1 MKGLVFCGL
10 VLFLIASPLC
20 CLHAGDGN
28 KVLTLKET
36 IDIALEKNLSI
47 HSAREAIEGAI
58 RKKNAAFAEFF
69 PKLSTQYSYTRLD
82 EQPKTRTG
90 GNPAIPVYNLT
101 GTTQIGWLP
110 ATPSREV
117 KTGEREYWSLQGKIT
132 QPIFYGGYLLNNY
145 RLSKTDWAL
154 SEAEFLKIKQD
165 LILKVV
171 EAYFGILKAIEISK
185 VADQAVEQL
194 EKHLEVA
201 REFFN
206 VGIIPLNDVLK
217 VEVELAD
224 ARQKKTTAQN
234 NLELA
239 KSNLNTLLR
248 RHINEDIE
256 IENILTYAPVF
267 IELDHAIDEALK
279 KRIELREMELTID
292 RAEKQIRLLESDYF
306 PKLSLNYTYYKTEG
320 RSTLTQEEGWYIM
333 AVADWNFWEW
343 GKTRQGVL
351 AGKSNLRKAIL
362 ERDQL
367 KDQIVLEVKTAY
379 LKLREAEKNILV
391 AQKAV
396 EQAKENFRMNEERYR
411 EQVGTVTDVLDA
423 RTLLTQAQTNYYNAI
438 SEYNVEKARLRKAM
452 GVQIYE

>member
-1 MKGLVFCGL
+1 M
-10 VLFLIASPLC
+10 
-20 CLHAGDGN
+20 
-28 KVLTLKET
+28 
-36 IDIALEKNLSI
+36 
-47 HSAREAIEGAI
+47 
-58 RKKNAAFAEFF
+58 
-69 PKLSTQYSYTRLD
+69 
-82 EQPKTRTG
+82 
-90 GNPAIPVYNLT
+90 PVYNLT
-101 GTTQIGWLP
+101 GTSQIGWLP

-132 QPIFYGGYLLNNY
+132 QPLFYGGYLINNY
-145 RLSKTDWAL
+145 KLAKTGVSIA
-154 SEAEFLKIKQD
+154 EAEMDRTKQD

-171 EAYFGILKAIEISK
+171 EAYFGVLKAIEIKK
-185 VADQAVEQL
+185 VADQAVDQL

-206 VGIIPLNDVLK
+206 VGIIPKNDVLK

-224 ARQKKTTAQN
+224 ARQKRITAEN
-234 NLELA
+234 GVELA
-239 KSNLNTLLR
+239 KSALNNLLR
-248 RHINEDIE
+248 RGVQEDIE
-256 IENILTYAPVF
+256 IENILTYEPVSIDLPF
-267 IELDHAIDEALK
+267 AIQEALK
-279 KRIELREMELTID
+279 RRVELRQIALNID
-292 RAEKQIRLLESDYF
+292 RAERQVKLLQSDYF
-306 PKLSLNYTYYKTEG
+306 PKIYLNYTYYKSEG
-320 RSTLTQEEGWYIM
+320 KSLSGEEEGWYVM

-343 GKTRQGVL
+343 GRTRQGVL
-351 AGKSNLRKAIL
+351 AGKSDLRKAIL
-362 ERDQL
+362 ARDEL

-391 AQKAV
+391 AEKAV